1 MPRKKSQ
8 PVEIENPSREMRWII
23 SIFILV
29 LFLAIYFSFGFW
41 HGDEL
46 DETSTL
52 LLLIITLLV
61 ILSVHIRWV
70 RPLLILFIAIGW
82 FAALYSYSPSDP
94 PSGASDKWNTV
105 QNALGPV
112 GSYIAFFTIEL
123 TYGRYLT
130 FLFPLLLAWVTI
142 YLFIPTLKPPILKG
156 FLPIIV
162 AGWLASCWLAYFQS
176 FSGFFDDSFGFET
189 SGFLGAGFVRAV
201 NDILYP
207 LGTGLLILLLTLV
220 LFGILFGARLFHW
233 WQRRRFEKSFA
244 VETPAPKVVKQ
255 KKSEKPTPIP
265 KALPPQVLETI
276 TASGVRI
283 VKPEPAPVVEEN
295 SPDEQF
301 DESKYELPPLDLF
314 IPNTEE
320 ASEEPYEELAEKLL
334 VTLQEFNVKA
344 KVNTI
349 HPGPVVTRYDFV
361 PGPGVKVSQFANL
374 SDDIARAMRAIS
386 VRILAPIPG
395 EEAVG
400 IEIPNRKPRIVRFHE
415 VVESALF
422 QKESWILPVA
432 VGLTTDGQP
441 VVTDLAKL
449 PHLLIAGT
457 TGSGKSVFINCLLGS
472 LLLRRTPNEVKIA
485 LIDPKQLELTP
496 YKVLSEH
503 HLVRLAGA
511 DPVVTK
517 PAQAVKLLQA
527 CVAEMERRLEL
538 LTRAGVRDLKEYR
551 ERHKQGHPAAEEPLS
566 YIVVVIDELADL
578 MLASAK
584 EVEDPI
590 QRISQMARAVGI
602 HLIVATQRPSVNVIT
617 GVIKAN
623 LPARLAF
630 QVASSTDS
638 RTILDQTGAEKLLGR
653 GDALFS
659 PPWEMKPV
667 RVHGC
672 LIEGRETEKLLEWI
686 AAQPQSQPLI
696 LEPPRD
702 DKGGDGDNPD
712 ERDQLFAE
720 AARVCVRA
728 GQGSVAIIRRRMR
741 VGYSRAGRL
750 LDQLEQ
756 AGIVGRFDGSKPRE
770 ILISMETLEEM
781 LARDDDQS

>member
-1 MPRKKSQ
+1 MAGRRKKNV
-8 PVEIENPSREMRWII
+8 PLEETAPKRRWILAL
-23 SIFILV
+23 IL
-29 LFLAIYFSFGFW
+29 LFVCIVW
-41 HGDEL
+41 
-46 DETSTL
+46 
-52 LLLIITLLV
+52 
-61 ILSVHIRWV
+61 ILSLW
-70 RPLLILFIAIGW
+70 
-82 FAALYSYSPSDP
+82 SYSPADP
-94 PSGASDKWNTV
+94 PGGTGGRFGEYANS
-105 QNALGPV
+105 LGPV
-112 GSYIAFFTIEL
+112 GSHLAFFSLQMTF
-123 TYGRYLT
+123 GRYVT
-130 FLFPLLLAWVTI
+130 FLLPGLLAWFAI
-142 YLFIPTLKPPILKG
+142 SLFFPNRRFPYLRGL
-156 FLPIIV
+156 LPVIV
-162 AGWLASCWLAYFQS
+162 LCWLSSCWIGFWQS
-176 FSGFFDDSFGFET
+176 FPDFLEATFDFDASGLLGGGFIRLTNEA
-189 SGFLGAGFVRAV
+189 L
-201 NDILYP
+201 NP
-207 LGTGLLILLLTLV
+207 LGTFLILLLLSIV
-220 LFGILFGARLFHW
+220 FIGIVFGNRIKNLWVRW
-233 WQRRRFEKSFA
+233 RTSRRERVYIK
-244 VETPAPKVVKQ
+244 PIPVVKP
-255 KKSEKPTPIP
+255 KIVEKP
-265 KALPPQVLETI
+265 PPPPPVIHEMPLETVSM
-276 TASGVRI
+276 TSSGAKI
-283 VKPEPAPVVEEN
+283 VKPEQVAIVEEN
-295 SPDEQF
+295 EPDLLIE
-301 DESKYELPPLDLF
+301 DEGRYELPPLDLF
-314 IPNTEE
+314 IPNDVEMVD
-320 ASEEPYEELAEKLL
+320 EPYEELAEKLL
-334 VTLQEFNVKA
+334 QTLREFNVNA
-344 KVNTI
+344 KISTI

-361 PGPGVKVSQFANL
+361 PGPGVKVSAFANL

-400 IEIPNRKPRIVRFHE
+400 IEIPNRKPRIVRFRE
-415 VVESALF
+415 VVESTIF

-472 LLLRRTPNEVKIA
+472 LLLRRTPSEVKIA

-496 YKVLSEH
+496 YKVLADH

-527 CVAEMERRLEL
+527 GVAEMERRLDL
-538 LTRAGVRDLKEYR
+538 LTQAGVRDLKEYR
-551 ERHKQGHPAAEEPLS
+551 DKHRQGHPAAAEPLS
-566 YIVVVIDELADL
+566 FIVIVIDELADL

-584 EVEDPI
+584 EIEDPI
-590 QRISQMARAVGI
+590 QRISQMARATGI
-602 HLIVATQRPSVNVIT
+602 HLVVATQRPSVNVIT

-623 LPARLAF
+623 LPARLGF
-630 QVASSTDS
+630 QVASQTDS

-672 LIEGRETEKLLEWI
+672 LIEGGETEKILQWI
-686 AAQPQSQPLI
+686 AKQPQAAPLI

-702 DKGGDGDNPD
+702 DKGDD
-712 ERDQLFAE
+712 EGGIDDRDQLFAE

-728 GQGSVAIIRRRMR
+728 GQGSVAIIRRRMK

-781 LARDDDQS
+781 LERDDND